1 MVNHRVD
8 ASHGETRTE
17 FARSEGIFPA
27 LSEPKVFPE
36 EFQELRLREGHRVLE
51 LGSYS
56 SIRFPLGLRRDTDM
70 NRTAHGRHG
79 AVHDASDEIHG
90 VARMYGAAAAGGNG
104 QDRLAGL
111 GHGGRGGR
119 GPRDG
124 QWHRGGAAGIRG
136 ESSRRAS

>member
-8 ASHGETRTE
+8 ASHGETRTKI
-17 FARSEGIFPA
+17 ARSEEIFPA

-36 EFQELRLREGHRVLE
+36 ELQELRLREGHRVLE
-51 LGSYS
+51 
-56 SIRFPLGLRRDTDM
+56 IRLLQFDPIPLGLGCDTDM
-70 NRTAHGRHG
+70 NRTAHGRHR

-111 GHGGRGGR
+111 GHGGRGSR

-124 QWHRGGAAGIRG
+124 QWDWGGAAG
-136 ESSRRAS
+136 RRRE